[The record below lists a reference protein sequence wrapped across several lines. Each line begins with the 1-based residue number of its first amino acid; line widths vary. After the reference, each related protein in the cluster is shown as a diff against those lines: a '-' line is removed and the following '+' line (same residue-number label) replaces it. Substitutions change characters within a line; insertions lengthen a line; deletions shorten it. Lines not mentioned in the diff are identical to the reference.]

1 MSDRRWLVAL
11 AGMNLVL
18 LGALVARSPF
28 ASASG
33 TPDIVRARSIELL
46 DERGAV
52 RAQLTVET
60 GGEAV
65 FRLRDAKGQVRVKV
79 GASEDGSGL
88 LLLDQATEPAIH
100 LLAKKGGG
108 TVTLTDK
115 DGRRRSIEPQSWR
128 C

>member
-11 AGMNLVL
+11 AGLNVVL
-18 LGALVARSPF
+18 LGALVARSPLV
-28 ASASG
+28 SASG
-33 TPDIVRARSIELL
+33 TPDVVRARAIELV
-46 DERGAV
+46 DERGQV

-60 GGEAV
+60 AGEAV

-100 LLAKKGGG
+100 MLARKGGA
-108 TVTLTDK
+108 TLTLTDR
-115 DGRRRSIEPQSWR
+115 DGRRRSIEP
-128 C
+128 